1 MNRLLYIFLL
11 APLLFFNAATAC
23 TIVTATK
30 GKTVLFASNEDQA
43 PNKSYLV
50 VDATGKYGVVF
61 MATPTA
67 EGALVM
73 QMGVNEKG
81 LVYDINS
88 IGKEAL
94 VHMPNTIK
102 QKEWAL
108 VELMRETSSVDEL
121 LGKFFQYDWGTSI
134 SYQIHIADRFGDAA
148 VIHPGKNGKLTFTR
162 IDKNKG
168 YLVSTNFNLRD
179 LDIAR
184 WVSSRYLTADS
195 RLKTVTAE
203 ADLSPKFMAS
213 VLDATHQ
220 EASFISPVKTIYSVV
235 VNPKTLD
242 IRLYYGGN
250 FNRSY
255 LLNVRSELAGVSG
268 KQILPLAQV
277 ISSINTH

>member
-11 APLLFFNAATAC
+11 APLLLFSEAAAC
-23 TIVTATK
+23 TIVTSTK

-61 MATPTA
+61 LATPTA

-134 SYQIHIADRFGDAA
+134 SYQIHVADRFGDAA

-168 YLVSTNFNLRD
+168 YLISTNFNLRD
-179 LDIAR
+179 LDMAR

-203 ADLSPKFMAS
+203 ADLSSKFMAS

-277 ISSINTH
+277 ISSINAH